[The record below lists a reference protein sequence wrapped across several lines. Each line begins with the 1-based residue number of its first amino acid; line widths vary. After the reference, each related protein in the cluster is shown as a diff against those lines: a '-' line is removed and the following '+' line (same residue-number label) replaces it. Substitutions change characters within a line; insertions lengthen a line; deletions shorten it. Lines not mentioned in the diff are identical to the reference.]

1 MWWTQARCLAGNNG
15 RERADDGEWG
25 LGQVSVRLQARST
38 GQSEEKVLIWIDN
51 GMDGRDGW
59 MAWLR

>member
-1 MWWTQARCLAGNNG
+1 MWWTQARCLTGTVDVN
-15 RERADDGEWG
+15 EMMMVD
-25 LGQVSVRLQARST
+25 LGQKLRLQARST
-38 GQSEEKVLIWIDN
+38 GQSEDKVLIWIDN